1 MTIPSSEATACD
13 DDSTSAAVS
22 PGSFD
27 TCVVFMLGY
36 PGMGKRTIGSHL
48 AGLLDGVLVDNALI
62 NRPVL
67 ELFRWD
73 GVELLPP
80 GVFDYTSPILDT
92 VLAAIEDLAPPS
104 NSYVFTNVIEAGPT
118 AVDEYDRIR
127 SAAHRRGSLFLAVM
141 LTCDID
147 AQVSRIDNP
156 DRIALRK
163 GSDPEGYRGHR
174 LSTDLY
180 QPSPAE
186 VLHLDTTSTPPGVNA
201 ERIYRELRDRG
212 LAPAPAAGRV
222 AHRLLDPTTV
232 ERIEA
237 AASAHAGRAWRMSTW
252 TDLSDR
258 SSHPAMIMRDESLA
272 VFAKLATPVE
282 AASQLTSELAGLRL
296 VAASGVR
303 VPEPI
308 GSGRVDL
315 PDGSTALLLEALDER
330 VDRTPTDWQ
339 HIGRSLAQ
347 LHSVEGQSYGA
358 PTNGYFGP
366 LLMDNSPVGSN
377 TWTEFY
383 AVRRVLPYL
392 RTARDAGSVDAT
404 TTAKVEALVARLPE
418 LAGPDPGPR
427 LLHGDA
433 QHHNFLSTDAGAV
446 MIDVSP
452 YFGHPELDL
461 ALLDYFA
468 PVPPETWASYT
479 EIRPIDEGFAQR
491 RELWRVFAYLGIL
504 TVDTVTDLGRSFH
517 SRLQHALGR
526 YL

>member
-1 MTIPSSEATACD
+1 MTIPSSEATAYD
-13 DDSTSAAVS
+13 GESTSVAVA
-22 PGSFD
+22 PGWFE
-27 TCVVFMLGY
+27 TCVVYMLGY

-80 GVFDYTSPILDT
+80 RVWEYTSPILDT

-104 NSYVFTNVIEAGPT
+104 NSYVFTNVIEAGPR
-118 AVDEYDRIR
+118 AADEYDRVR
-127 SAAHRRGSLFLAVM
+127 SVARRRGSLFLAVM

-147 AQVSRIDNP
+147 VQVSRIDNP
-156 DRIALRK
+156 DRVALRK

-174 LSTDLY
+174 LCTDLY
-180 QPSPAE
+180 QPPPAE

-212 LAPAPAAGRV
+212 LAPAAGRA
-222 AHRLLDPTTV
+222 AHRLLEPTTV
-232 ERIEA
+232 EQIEA
-237 AASAHAGRAWRMSTW
+237 TVSSHAGRGWRMSTW

-258 SSHPAMIMRDESLA
+258 SSHPAMIMRDESMA
-272 VFAKLATPVE
+272 VFAKLATPTEVM
-282 AASQLTSELAGLRL
+282 SQLTSELAGLRL
-296 VAASGVR
+296 VAAAGVG

-308 GSGRVDL
+308 GNGRVDL
-315 PDGSTALLLEALDER
+315 PDGSAVLLLEALDER
-330 VDRTPTDWQ
+330 VGRTPSDWQ
-339 HIGRSLAQ
+339 HIGRALAK

-358 PTNGYFGP
+358 TTNGYFGP
-366 LLMDNSPVGSN
+366 LLMDNSPVDFN
-377 TWTEFY
+377 TWAEFY

-392 RTARDAGSVDAT
+392 RTARDAGSVDAA

-468 PVPPETWASYT
+468 PVPPETWSAYA
-479 EIRPIDEGFAQR
+479 EIRPIDQGFEQR

-517 SRLQHALGR
+517 GRLQNALGR